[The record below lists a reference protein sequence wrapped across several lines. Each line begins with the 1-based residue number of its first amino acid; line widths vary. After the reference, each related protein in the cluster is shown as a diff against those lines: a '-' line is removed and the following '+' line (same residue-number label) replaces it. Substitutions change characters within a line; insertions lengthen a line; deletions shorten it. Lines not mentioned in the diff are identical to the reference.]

1 MRPSSNWPRTVGSRA
16 ASRATTE
23 ANAMPAEL
31 MGPSATG
38 DTGLGLVLPTTED
51 GPARVCLMSELGS

>member
-1 MRPSSNWPRTVGSRA
+1 
-16 ASRATTE
+16 
-23 ANAMPAEL
+23 MPAEL